1 MRISERVITARS
13 AARLAAGLATLMV
26 VGLGAAPASA
36 FDGTRSP
43 SDIAPAVGV
52 DLAPR
57 NDITAPALAPSNLPT
72 AAVAPSRLP
81 GATPGPVL
89 APPGVGLRTPPQGGQ
104 LNAVDA
110 FRSGHQ
116 ALAAGDIKTALASL
130 EYAAT
135 RGHVVAQWKLGR
147 MYADGTQVKRD
158 DYRAFRLFQDI
169 ADARADDSVGTAQA
183 PFVANALVS
192 LGLYY
197 AEGIPGTPVKA
208 NPYRAREMF
217 AYAASYFGDAQAQ
230 YHLGRMY
237 HDGKGGEH
245 DGRQAARWLTLAA
258 NKGQPQAQALLGA
271 MLFKGELVP
280 RQAAR
285 GLMWLTLA
293 RDAAPQDKRIADL
306 HAAASAQASDDQR
319 AMALTF
325 IEAWLNGSRQ

>member
-1 MRISERVITARS
+1 MIMP
-13 AARLAAGLATLMV
+13 LAILLANV
-26 VGLGAAPASA
+26 VTMSLGVAPAPA

-52 DLAPR
+52 DLAPQ
-57 NDITAPALAPSNLPT
+57 NDITAPALASSSSLPAT
-72 AAVAPSRLP
+72 VVTPSRLP
-81 GATPGPVL
+81 GAVPGPVL
-89 APPGVGLRTPPQGGQ
+89 APPGIGLRAPPSSGGQ
-104 LNAVDA
+104 LNAIDA

-116 ALAAGDIKTALASL
+116 ALAAGDVKAGVAAL
-130 EYAAT
+130 EYAAS

-158 DYRAFRLFQDI
+158 DYRAFRMFQDI
-169 ADARADDSVGTAQA
+169 ADARADDSIGTAQA

-197 AEGIPGTPVKA
+197 ADGIANSPIRA

-237 HDGKGGEH
+237 HDGKGGEK

-271 MLFKGELVP
+271 MLFKGDLVP

-293 RDAAPQDKRIADL
+293 RDAAPADKRIAEL
-306 HAAASAQASDDQR
+306 HAAASTQASDDQR

-325 IEAWLNGSRQ
+325 IETWLNGSRP

>member
-1 MRISERVITARS
+1 MRISERIISVRPTVLS
-13 AARLAAGLATLMV
+13 VVLLAAGFG
-26 VGLGAAPASA
+26 VGPASA

-43 SDIAPAVGV
+43 SDIAPAVGL
-52 DLAPR
+52 DLAPQ
-57 NDITAPALAPSNLPT
+57 NDITAPALAPSSLP
-72 AAVAPSRLP
+72 AKAVAPSRLP
-81 GATPGPVL
+81 GVVPGPVL
-89 APPGVGLRTPPQGGQ
+89 APPGIGLRAPPPGGGQ
-104 LNAVDA
+104 LNAIDA

-116 ALAAGDIKTALASL
+116 ALAAGNVKAGIAAL

-147 MYADGTQVKRD
+147 MYADGSQVKRD
-158 DYRAFRLFQDI
+158 DYRAFRMFQDI
-169 ADARADDSVGTAQA
+169 ADERADDSIGTAQA

-197 AEGIPGTPVKA
+197 ADGIANSPVKA

-237 HDGKGGEH
+237 HDGKGGEK

-271 MLFKGELVP
+271 MLFKGDLVP

-293 RDAAPQDKRIADL
+293 RDAAPQDKRITEL

-325 IEAWLNGSRQ
+325 IETWLNGSRP

>member
-1 MRISERVITARS
+1 MRISERIITAPRVILV
-13 AARLAAGLATLMV
+13 AVGLAATS
-26 VGLGAAPASA
+26 ASA

-57 NDITAPALAPSNLPT
+57 TDITAPALAPAALPTPALAPSNLPS
-72 AAVAPSRLP
+72 PM
-81 GATPGPVL
+81 PGPAL
-89 APPGVGLRTPPQGGQ
+89 MSPGLGLRALPPGGQ
-104 LNAVDA
+104 LNAIDA

-116 ALAAGDIKTALASL
+116 ALSAGDVKTGLAAL
-130 EYAAT
+130 EYAAS

-147 MYADGTQVKRD
+147 MYADGSQVKRD
-158 DYRAFRLFQDI
+158 DYRAFRMFQDI

-183 PFVANALVS
+183 PFVADALVS
-192 LGLYY
+192 LGRYY
-197 AEGIPGTPVKA
+197 AEGIPGSPVKA
-208 NPYRAREMF
+208 NAYRAREMF

-230 YHLGRMY
+230 YQLGRMY
-237 HDGKGGEH
+237 HDGKGGEQ

-271 MLFKGELVP
+271 MLFKGDLVP

-293 RDAAPQDKRIADL
+293 RDAVPQDKRIAEL
-306 HAAASAQASDDQR
+306 HAAASTQASDDQR
-319 AMALTF
+319 SMALTF
-325 IEAWLNGSRQ
+325 IEAWLNGSRP

>member
-1 MRISERVITARS
+1 MRISERIISVRPTVLS
-13 AARLAAGLATLMV
+13 VVLLAAGFGV
-26 VGLGAAPASA
+26 VPASA

-43 SDIAPAVGV
+43 SDIAPAVGL
-52 DLAPR
+52 DLAPQ
-57 NDITAPALAPSNLPT
+57 NDITAPALAPSSLP
-72 AAVAPSRLP
+72 AKAVAPSRLP
-81 GATPGPVL
+81 GVVPGPVL
-89 APPGVGLRTPPQGGQ
+89 APPGIGLRPPTPGGQ
-104 LNAVDA
+104 LNAIDA

-116 ALAAGDIKTALASL
+116 ALAAGDVKAGVAAL

-147 MYADGTQVKRD
+147 MYADGSQVKRD
-158 DYRAFRLFQDI
+158 DYRAFRMFQDI
-169 ADARADDSVGTAQA
+169 ADARADDSIGTAQA

-197 AEGIPGTPVKA
+197 LDGIPGSPIKA
-208 NPYRAREMF
+208 NAHRAREMF

-230 YHLGRMY
+230 YNLGRMY
-237 HDGKGGEH
+237 HDGKGGEQ

-271 MLFKGELVP
+271 MLFKGDLVP

-319 AMALTF
+319 AMALNF
-325 IEAWLNGSRQ
+325 IESWLNGR

>member
-1 MRISERVITARS
+1 MRISERIIPVLVIAG
-13 AARLAAGLATLMV
+13 LAAGAV
-26 VGLGAAPASA
+26 PASA

-43 SDIAPAVGV
+43 SDIAPAVGL

-57 NDITAPALAPSNLPT
+57 DNISAPALAPSDLPT
-72 AAVAPSRLP
+72 PAMAPSGLP
-81 GATPGPVL
+81 GVVPGPTL
-89 APPGVGLRTPPQGGQ
+89 APPGIGLRSQPPGGQ

-110 FRSGHQ
+110 FRSGAQ
-116 ALAAGDIKTALASL
+116 ALRNGDTKAGLASL
-130 EYAAT
+130 EYAAS

-147 MYADGTQVKRD
+147 MYADGSQIKRD

-192 LGLYY
+192 LGIYY
-197 AEGIPGTPVKA
+197 ADGIANSPVKA

-217 AYAASYFGDAQAQ
+217 AYAASYFGDADAQ

-237 HDGKGGEH
+237 FDGRGG
-245 DGRQAARWLTLAA
+245 DKDPRQAARWLTLAA
-258 NKGQPQAQALLGA
+258 NKGQPQAQALLGS
-271 MLFKGELVP
+271 MLFKGEGVP

-293 RDAAPQDKRIADL
+293 RDAAPQDKRIAEL
-306 HAAASAQASDDQR
+306 HASASNQASDDQR
-319 AMALTF
+319 SLALTF
-325 IEAWLNGSRQ
+325 IETWLNGSRQ